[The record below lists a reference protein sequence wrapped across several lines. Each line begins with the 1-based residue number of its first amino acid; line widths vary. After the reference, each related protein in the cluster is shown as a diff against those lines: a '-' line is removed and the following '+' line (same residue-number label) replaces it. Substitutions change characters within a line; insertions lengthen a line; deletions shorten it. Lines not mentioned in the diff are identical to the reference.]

1 MKKGRFSK
9 TEQKFIKEN
18 YESLS
23 VDQIATRLDR
33 DPDSIES
40 HIESK
45 LGKTKIAAK
54 ELQASYAL

>member
-9 TEQKFIKEN
+9 TEQQLIKEN

-23 VDQIATRLDR
+23 VVQIATSLDR
-33 DPDSIES
+33 DPDSVES
-40 HIESK
+40 YIESK

-54 ELQASYAL
+54 